1 MMKTPIKL
9 LLLFIAELLAVVA
22 FAQSEPLPNVIIILA
37 DDLGYGELGC
47 YGQKLIETP
56 HIDRLAAEG
65 MRFTQHYS
73 GAPVCA
79 PARCILLTG
88 KHAGHAYIR
97 GNDEWKERGDVWDFK
112 AATADPGL
120 EGQRPLPDGEV
131 TIAEML
137 KGVGYTTGFIG
148 KWGLG
153 APGSEG
159 VPNNQGF
166 DYFFGYNCQRQAH
179 TLYPAHLW
187 ENDQK
192 YPLDN
197 AVIAP
202 HQALPEAAHPAD
214 KSAYAKY
221 TQEDYAPDVMHA
233 KALDFLEDAAG
244 DPFFMIYASPLPH
257 LPLQAPERWVK
268 HYQRKFFNDPP
279 YPGGKGYFP
288 CWSPRATYAAMIS
301 TLDEQVGELVAKL
314 DALGISENTLILFTS
329 DNGPTYTGGADTE
342 YFQSAAPFRTD
353 YGRGKGFLYEGGIR
367 VPLIARWPALI
378 EAGATHHHASA
389 FYDYMATIAD
399 ITNVE
404 EPPASDGLSFYP
416 ALQLMTQESHE
427 YLYWEQPEYKGQQ
440 AIRMGDWKGV
450 VQKLHEGNTH
460 LELYDLKNDP
470 TESVDVS
477 SEHPDVVSDLWKL
490 IREAHVASGIGR
502 FGLPGDNR

>member
-1 MMKTPIKL
+1 MHMNVLML
-9 LLLFIAELLAVVA
+9 LICAFTSLEPVA
-22 FAQSEPLPNVIIILA
+22 QNPERPNILIILA

-47 YGQKLIETP
+47 YGQEIIETP
-56 HIDRLAAEG
+56 NIDRLAAEG

-97 GNDEWKERGDVWDFK
+97 GNDEWRERGEVWDFA

-120 EGQRPLPDGEV
+120 EGQRPLPAGEV

-137 KGVGYTTGFIG
+137 KQAGYTTGFVG

-159 VPNNQGF
+159 VPNKQGF

-187 ENDQK
+187 ENETK
-192 YPLDN
+192 FPLNN

-202 HQALPEAAHPAD
+202 HQSLAADAD
-214 KSAYAKY
+214 TMDKESYDAFV
-221 TQEDYAPDVMHA
+221 QNDYAPDVMHE
-233 KALDFLEDAAG
+233 KAIAWLDKAA
-244 DPFFMIYASPLPH
+244 DEPFFMIYASPLPH
-257 LPLQAPERWVK
+257 LPLQAPEDWTE
-268 HYQRKFFNDPP
+268 HYRKKISDDPP

-288 CWSPRATYAAMIS
+288 CYSPRATYAAMIS
-301 TLDEQVGELVAKL
+301 TLDEQVGELMAKL
-314 DALGISENTLILFTS
+314 DELGVADNTLILFTS

-342 YFQSAAPFRTD
+342 YFQSASPFRTY

-378 EAGATHHHASA
+378 QAGATHHHACT

-399 ITNVE
+399 ITSIE
-404 EPPASDGLSFYP
+404 APQASDGLSFYR
-416 ALQLMTQESHE
+416 ALQLMNQDSHE

-440 AIRMGDWKGV
+440 AIRMGNWKGV
-450 VQKLHEGNTH
+450 VQRLHEGNKH

-477 SEHPDVVSDLWKL
+477 KEHPDVVDQLWKFV
-490 IREAHVASGIGR
+490 REAHVASGIGR
-502 FGLPGDNR
+502 FALPGDK